1 MGSFNVGCGISNLS
15 IHEGDRIGFQ
25 FIRPV
30 KDHLAGSKMTR
41 SGQGGRTFYIYCT
54 DLNQSFFPPVYGT
67 YGDYGNIE
75 NITPSVTVDVLEEIF
90 RRPLAD
96 IINALGRQRSIYSSH
111 GDLNEL
117 YITPDNRLG
126 DYGASEDEKYLSVGF
141 TKKAE
146 NIYEYE
152 GYILHPD
159 SNGKI
164 VTPEGVILVDGIY
177 ANYPDDYISV
187 FAEKTG
193 LYPGIAKEDWAAVK
207 LIRELSGM
215 FFLEEVFHNMVEKL
229 RPEWDRWSSSKKFE
243 EDWIQDQALLRALSK
258 PDDGDDKMSQ
268 IRSEFRAIDIRSN
281 MLRSTGI
288 RVEHYDYVDR
298 FLDPKPFLELTDLYG
313 VLTSVNRMLVPT
325 YNGEQFGND
334 EASRQLNQI
343 TDSILAARKKEY
355 DDDDYDEDD
364 EEDGDE

>member
-30 KDHLAGSKMTR
+30 KDYLAESKLTR
-41 SGQGGRTFYIYCT
+41 SGEGGRTFYTYCT

-75 NITPSVTVDVLEEIF
+75 NITSSVTVDVLEEIF

-96 IINALGRQRSIYSSH
+96 IINTLGRQRSIYSSH
-111 GDLNEL
+111 GDLNKL
-117 YITPDNRLG
+117 YVTPDNRLN
-126 DYGASEDEKYLSVGF
+126 DYGATEDEKYLSVGF

-146 NIYEYE
+146 DTYEYE
-152 GYILHPD
+152 GYLLHTD
-159 SNGKI
+159 TNGKI
-164 VTPEGVILVDGIY
+164 VNPKGTTIVDGIY
-177 ANYPDDYISV
+177 GNYTDDYISV
-187 FAEKTG
+187 FAENTG

-229 RPEWDRWSSSKKFE
+229 RPEWDSWGNSNQFE
-243 EDWIQDQALLRALSK
+243 NDWIQDQALLRALSK

-268 IRSEFRAIDIRSN
+268 IRSEFRTIDIRSN
-281 MLRSTGI
+281 MLRNTGI
-288 RVEHYDYVDR
+288 TVEHYDYVDR
-298 FLDPKPFLELTDLYG
+298 FLDPKSFRELTDLYG
-313 VLTSVNRMLVPT
+313 VLTSLNRMLVPT
-325 YNGEQFGND
+325 YNGEQYGND

-343 TDSILAARKKEY
+343 TDSILVVRKKEY
-355 DDDDYDEDD
+355 DDDYDED
-364 EEDGDE
+364 EEDATDE